1 MKTFLFNIHPVISE
15 SIELKALVSNV
26 KVFLRFKS
34 ISKAVVFQNLELS
47 RRLSSTCP
55 LALRPIV
62 RLTKGRWTSEQGT
75 KGKWDKEK
83 KEGNWSRKGNNTSE
97 LILSIGEQTN
107 GGLSALLPPKL
118 TGSRQQRCSLSLA
131 ALEDSLKFLRL
142 KSHSARA
149 NCETIEIMPC
159 EYLRGRWKLR
169 GVEIFR
175 KASDR
180 ELCQGL

>member
-62 RLTKGRWTSEQGT
+62 RLTKGRWTSEQST

-83 KEGNWSRKGNNTSE
+83 KEGNWWRTGNNTTE

-118 TGSRQQRCSLSLA
+118 TGSRQQRPLSRGFTEILKTKELQCACKLWDYRNYA
-131 ALEDSLKFLRL
+131 A
-142 KSHSARA
+142 
-149 NCETIEIMPC
+149 C
-159 EYLRGRWKLR
+159 EYLRSRWKLR

>member
-118 TGSRQQRCSLSLA
+118 TGSRQQRCSGRSRGFT
-131 ALEDSLKFLRL
+131 EILKT
-142 KSHSARA
+142 KEPQCA
-149 NCETIEIMPC
+149 C
-159 EYLRGRWKLR
+159 KLWDYR
-169 GVEIFR
+169 NYAVWI
-175 KASDR
+175 S
-180 ELCQGL
+180 